1 MAYTIYKST
10 GGDAITINDGII
22 LEDFYNQ
29 NANGVGKGLGIR
41 LLGRNVIDYGA
52 IVAQNFLQLASN
64 FASDTAP
71 SDSTALHGQLWFNSV
86 NKRLYVNAG
95 SVNTGDPA
103 LWIGIVG
110 GKPYDPNDPNDP
122 NDPGDTGGA
131 ATAPAVGAP
140 IHDID
145 GILKG
150 YTSAF
155 IPSGSTTADYVPLH
169 LDELRY
175 FLGWLRKTS
184 GDGMTVQI
192 TDSSNVPIG
201 YAFPTTM

>member
-22 LEDFYNQ
+22 LEDFYNP

-71 SDSTALHGQLWFNSV
+71 SDSTALHGQLWFDSV
-86 NKRLYVNAG
+86 NKRMFVNAG

-103 LWIGIVG
+103 EWIGIVG
-110 GKPYDPNDPNDP
+110 G
-122 NDPGDTGGA
+122 GGGGS
-131 ATAPAVGAP
+131 ATTPAVGAP

-145 GILKG
+145 GTLQG
-150 YTSAF
+150 YTAAF

-192 TDSSNVPIG
+192 TDSSNVTIG

>member
-71 SDSTALHGQLWFNSV
+71 SDSTALHGQLWFDSV
-86 NKRLYVNAG
+86 NKRMFVNAG
-95 SVNTGDPA
+95 SANPGDPA
-103 LWIGIVG
+103 EWVGIVG
-110 GKPYDPNDPNDP
+110 S
-122 NDPGDTGGA
+122 GDGDGGA
-131 ATAPAVGAP
+131 AAVHLRAG
-140 IHDID
+140 DRGGD
-145 GILKG
+145 
-150 YTSAF
+150 
-155 IPSGSTTADYVPLH
+155 LH
-169 LDELRY
+169 R
-175 FLGWLRKTS
+175 
-184 GDGMTVQI
+184 
-192 TDSSNVPIG
+192 
-201 YAFPTTM
+201 

>member
-10 GGDAITINDGII
+10 GGDAITINDGIV
-22 LEDFYNQ
+22 LEDYYNQ

-71 SDSTALHGQLWFNSV
+71 SDGTALHGQLWFDSV
-86 NKRLYVNAG
+86 NKRLFINAG

-103 LWIGIVG
+103 EWVGIVSSG
-110 GKPYDPNDPNDP
+110 GG
-122 NDPGDTGGA
+122 GDGTGGGA

-145 GILKG
+145 GVLQG

-184 GDGMTVQI
+184 GEGMTVQI
-192 TDSSNVPIG
+192 TDSSNVAIG

>member
-71 SDSTALHGQLWFNSV
+71 SDSTALHGQLWFDSV
-86 NKRLYVNAG
+86 NKQMFVNAG

-103 LWIGIVG
+103 EWIGIVG
-110 GKPYDPNDPNDP
+110 G
-122 NDPGDTGGA
+122 GGGGGS
-131 ATAPAVGAP
+131 ATSPAVGAP